1 MGQKRG
7 RLWKKMSCTGRMTS
21 GTTKRIQSTEV
32 DNNQNSQALQFI
44 PFRDSTLPS
53 PLNKNL
59 PWGKDPSDNKVWIYP
74 LRG

>member
-1 MGQKRG
+1 
-7 RLWKKMSCTGRMTS
+7 MTS